1 METRFIL
8 LGLAADP
15 ADYAAEMPET
25 CEPEPLVLTY
35 RESKPDY
42 AGWIVAFLIE
52 GGLELFGEILLE
64 FLFLG

>member
-15 ADYAAEMPET
+15 ADYAAELREK

-35 RESKPDY
+35 RESRPDHT
-42 AGWIVAFLIE
+42 GWIVAFLVE
-52 GGLELFGEILLE
+52 GGLELFGEIVLE